1 MGRYLYVFSTFR
13 YFAPIIGFLVF
24 SWIFIFLYPIYLIF
38 VIILS
43 YCKRSFYQIWEN
55 YLSPIIGF
63 LVFSWIFIFLY
74 PIYLIFVIILSYC
87 KRSFYQIWENY
98 LFYVLPRFYKKY
110 HKTITLKLI
119 FLIIPILYL
128 ENKSFFIC
136 FFYRYIAP
144 EVSAF

>member
-13 YFAPIIGFLVF
+13 YFA
-24 SWIFIFLYPIYLIF
+24 
-38 VIILS
+38 
-43 YCKRSFYQIWEN
+43 
-55 YLSPIIGF
+55 PIIGF

-144 EVSAF
+144 EFSAF